1 MLPSA
6 LEAFAEEG
14 DLGGAA
20 TLYCRKKGRGL
31 MARNSRELEMGAVDK
46 SESLVDMRQGEKGSG
61 EKEKN
66 GFFLFKF
73 CF

>member
-1 MLPSA
+1 MGR
-6 LEAFAEEG
+6 ERDVREKGIWEG
-14 DLGGAA
+14 RRLSTAG
-20 TLYCRKKGRGL
+20 RKGRGL